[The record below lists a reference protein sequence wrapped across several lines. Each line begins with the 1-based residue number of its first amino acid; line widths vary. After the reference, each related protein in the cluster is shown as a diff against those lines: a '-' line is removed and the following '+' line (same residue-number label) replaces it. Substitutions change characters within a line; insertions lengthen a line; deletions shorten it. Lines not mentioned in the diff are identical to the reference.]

1 MADYH
6 DPTDPAHMTP
16 EDRLAEVADILA
28 TGVLRLRSRSA
39 LAGQA
44 APFPGPETSVE
55 SEQTGLDDCGK
66 TSPHGPRG

>member
-1 MADYH
+1 MAIAN
-6 DPTDPAHMTP
+6 DPTNPANMTP
-16 EDRLAEVADILA
+16 EERLAEVADILA

-44 APFPGPETSVE
+44 APFPGHETSVE